1 MTPGVDNPAGPRC
14 FIRHQVGDGE
24 EACLESVSNSTNAL
38 GFVRLRKKCRG
49 DWKRT
54 FFFGDGKYAPSSTIH
69 LMIPRGKRERLEE
82 ENGEGHKVEPHI
94 CFAVQS
100 NEFSGGDIDVDKE
113 ESQGGATSPIDPF
126 KSAGAAVKGNLQNC
140 AGNRIITT
148 PCLQKDQVIEWL
160 FVPILVPDDVD
171 VEGNKGGGRR
181 GPTRTGTDVDNDD

>member
-1 MTPGVDNPAGPRC
+1 VTPGVDNPAGPRC
-14 FIRHQVGDGE
+14 FIRHQVGGGE

-38 GFVRLRKKCRG
+38 GFVRSRRKCRG

-54 FFFGDGKYAPSSTIH
+54 FFFGDDKYAPSSSIH
-69 LMIPRGKRERLEE
+69 LMVPKGKRERLEE

-100 NEFSGGDIDVDKE
+100 NEFSGGNIDADKE
-113 ESQGGATSPIDPF
+113 ESQGSFPKTDPF
-126 KSAGAAVKGNLQNC
+126 KSAGAAVKGNSQNY

-160 FVPILVPDDVD
+160 FVPILVPDDVG
-171 VEGNKGGGRR
+171 VEWNTGGGKE
-181 GPTRTGTDVDNDD
+181 GPTSTDVDNDD